1 MYKWATPPATA
12 KTMPI
17 KLAEKL
23 YSNHLKTQQD
33 SNAVS
38 KASRG
43 MGKQARCAGSRILG
57 HVPERI
63 AALMNI

>member
-23 YSNHLKTQQD
+23 YSIHLKIQ
-33 SNAVS
+33 
-38 KASRG
+38 
-43 MGKQARCAGSRILG
+43 
-57 HVPERI
+57 
-63 AALMNI
+63 